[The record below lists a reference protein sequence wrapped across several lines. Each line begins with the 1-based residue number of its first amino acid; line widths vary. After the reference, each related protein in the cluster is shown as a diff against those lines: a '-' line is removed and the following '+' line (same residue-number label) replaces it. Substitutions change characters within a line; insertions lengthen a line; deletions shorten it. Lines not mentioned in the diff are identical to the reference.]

1 VKVLLIATLVTLY
14 VHFAFAQGKP
24 EPRGVHQAEQASEQS
39 EKNVPPPENV
49 WHSDPR
55 QGQKDAA
62 ELELARLAESLPA
75 DTEQRNRGI
84 LPRDGAD
91 KLKRIEKLSKKL
103 RGELNH

>member
-1 VKVLLIATLVTLY
+1 MKVLLIATLVTLH

-24 EPRGVHQAEQASEQS
+24 EPRGVHEAEQASEQS

-55 QGQKDAA
+55 QRQKDAA
-62 ELELARLAESLPA
+62 ELARLAESLPA
-75 DTEQRNRGI
+75 DMEQVNRGI
-84 LPRDGAD
+84 LPKDVAD